1 MLQHLPFV
9 TVGIVALNRAW
20 IIDQALSSLQSQTY
34 PHANLHV
41 LFVDG
46 GSKDGTAELAG
57 KMLQESDFSGYEV
70 VVQKCTIPEGRNI
83 CLEKMRGDLLLFW
96 DSDIIMPSDAVAK
109 LVHASEIE
117 HADLMTADVRQITIS
132 STSEIARKL
141 KEARVLEQQ
150 TPCVEINAATMGQ
163 SLLSK
168 KLVTSISF
176 DPDLTNNED
185 SDFCLRAKAK
195 GFKIMLCRSVV
206 VLDVNMYKMGYSDL
220 HIDTPL
226 KYALRGIRKKSKAQV
241 YAYPFESGGWRG
253 LILFFSQ
260 HKRYLFYLGY
270 LPTLFVTIIGV
281 FLSNIFLSLTFPAY
295 LLLYLVL
302 QIRRRGL
309 IRGIKS
315 LIRSL
320 LVGIPNS
327 LWISYYCIRVLK
339 KPRKKLNSIP

>member
-1 MLQHLPFV
+1 M
-9 TVGIVALNRAW
+9 
-20 IIDQALSSLQSQTY
+20 
-34 PHANLHV
+34 
-41 LFVDG
+41 FVDG

-109 LVHASEIE
+109 LVHASENE

-132 STSEIARKL
+132 STNEIAKKL

-168 KLVTSISF
+168 KLMTNISF

-195 GFKIMLCRSVV
+195 GFKIMLCRNVV

-241 YAYPFESGGWRG
+241 YAYPFELGGWRG
-253 LILFFSQ
+253 FVQFFSQ
-260 HKRYLFYLGY
+260 HKRYLFYLIY
-270 LPTLFVTIIGV
+270 IPTFIITLFGV
-281 FLSNIFLSLTFPAY
+281 FLDNIYLFLTFPVY

-302 QIRRRGL
+302 QIQRRGL
-309 IRGIKS
+309 VKGLKALVRS
-315 LIRSL
+315 LI
-320 LVGIPNS
+320 VGIPNS
-327 LWISYYCIRVLK
+327 LWIIYYCIRAVTK
-339 KPRKKLNSIP
+339 SKTS

>member
-1 MLQHLPFV
+1 MQHPPFV

-96 DSDIIMPSDAVAK
+96 DSDIIMPPDAVAK
-109 LVHASEIE
+109 LVYAYENES
-117 HADLMTADVRQITIS
+117 ADLITAEVKQITVS
-132 STSEIARKL
+132 STDEITQKL
-141 KEARVLEQQ
+141 KEAVNFEQQ
-150 TPCVEINAATMGQ
+150 TPCVEIRSATMGQ

-168 KLVTSISF
+168 KLANSISF

-185 SDFCLRAKAK
+185 SDFCLRAKAQ
-195 GFKIMLCRSVV
+195 GFRIMLCRSVV
-206 VLDVNMYKMGYSDL
+206 VLDVNMYRIGYSDI

-241 YAYPFESGGWRG
+241 YAYPFESGGMRG
-253 LILFFSQ
+253 LTQFFSQ
-260 HKRYLFYLGY
+260 HKRYLFYLVY
-270 LPTLFVTIIGV
+270 VPTFIITIIGV
-281 FLSNIFLSLTFPAY
+281 LFGNIYLSLTFPAY
-295 LLLYLVL
+295 LVLYLGL
-302 QIRRRGL
+302 QIQRRGL
-309 IRGIKS
+309 KMGLKA

-327 LWISYYCIRVLK
+327 LWIAYYCLK
-339 KPRKKLNSIP
+339 TTMRSKTPLV